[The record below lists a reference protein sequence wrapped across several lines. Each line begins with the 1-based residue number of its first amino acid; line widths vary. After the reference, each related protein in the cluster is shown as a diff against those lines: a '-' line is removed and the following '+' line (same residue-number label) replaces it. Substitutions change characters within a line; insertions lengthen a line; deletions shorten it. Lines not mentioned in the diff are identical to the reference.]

1 MARWLFVLALVLAL
15 PLVVGTY
22 ARAVSIHGTVKNVP
36 YVIAFRPLNSQKEPY
51 VGQMHLN
58 FTNGIIQGTY
68 TDISTKPGSPFA
80 NAFNL
85 SVSGG
90 VSSTHVTL
98 IVRQVTFKGTASGET
113 MKGSANIRG
122 GIYEWEAHQGSPG
135 SGKH

>member
-1 MARWLFVLALVLAL
+1 MARRLLVLAL
-15 PLVVGTY
+15 ALTLPIVVGSV

-36 YVIAFRPLNSQKEPY
+36 YVIAFRPLNTLKEPY

-58 FTNGIIQGTY
+58 FTDGVIQGTY

-80 NAFNL
+80 NAYKI

-90 VSSTHVTL
+90 VSDTHVTL
-98 IVRQVTFKGTASGET
+98 IVRQVTFRGTASGES